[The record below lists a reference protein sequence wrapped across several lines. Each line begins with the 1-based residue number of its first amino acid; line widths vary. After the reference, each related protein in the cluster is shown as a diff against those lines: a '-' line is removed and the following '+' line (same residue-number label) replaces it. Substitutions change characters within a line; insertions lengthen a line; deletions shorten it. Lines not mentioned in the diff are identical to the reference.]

1 MTFSQGFHS
10 FYLQH
15 LLNLFYVW
23 QPLSPAAYIVPNLT
37 IHPSQQYSFAV
48 LQTMEQ
54 LKGGRQVQ
62 PAG

>member
-1 MTFSQGFHS
+1 
-10 FYLQH
+10 
-15 LLNLFYVW
+15 
-23 QPLSPAAYIVPNLT
+23 LT